1 MNYVSFIAKK
11 LYKHQDGTQGVSRS
25 AIQIATV
32 GVAIGLAVMI
42 VSVCVVLGFKGE
54 IRSKVIGLGSHIQVM
69 NYESMYSMES
79 KPVVVNSQ
87 LMKTL
92 SDVKGVRHVQRFCT
106 KTGMLK
112 TDNSFKGI
120 LLKGV
125 GPEYDSDFL
134 SQHIVEGVLPNF
146 SDTTSSNNIVVSKII
161 ADELRL
167 QVGSRVYAYFF
178 ENSIK
183 VRRFNVSAIYSTNLT
198 DLDNNLI
205 FTDIYTC
212 NKLNEWKDN
221 QYSGAEIL
229 LSDFNRLDEVLT
241 QVVSCVNRK
250 YDQYGASY
258 TSASIIELYPQIFA
272 WLNLLDTN
280 VWVILILMIGVAGF
294 TMVSGL
300 LIIILERTNFIGIMK
315 ALGASTTSVR
325 YIFLYFSSFV
335 IGKGLLCGNILGLG
349 LVLLQKYLHVIKLDP
364 TSYYV
369 NTVPV
374 ALHLGYIIAINTAT
388 MLSCMLVLIVP
399 SYLIARIRPAS
410 SIRFE

>member
-42 VSVCVVLGFKGE
+42 ISVCVVLGFKGE

-69 NYESMYSMES
+69 NYESMYSLES

-87 LMKTL
+87 FMSSL
-92 SDVKGVRHVQRFCT
+92 SEVEGVRHVQRFCT

-125 GPEYDSDFL
+125 GPEYDANFL
-134 SQHIVEGVLPNF
+134 SNHIIEGKLPLF
-146 SDTTSSNNIVVSKII
+146 SDSTSTNNIVVSKII

-183 VRRFNVSAIYSTNLT
+183 VRRFKVAAIYSTNLT

-205 FTDIYTC
+205 FTDLYTC
-212 NKLNEWKDN
+212 NKLNGWKEN
-221 QYSGAEIL
+221 QCSGAEIL
-229 LSDFNRLDEVLT
+229 LSDFSQLDEVAPR
-241 QVVSCVNRK
+241 VINRVNRK

-258 TSASIIELYPQIFA
+258 STATITELYPQIFA

-325 YIFLYFSSFV
+325 HIFLYFSSFV
-335 IGKGLLCGNILGLG
+335 IGRGLLWGNVLGIG
-349 LVLLQKYLHVIKLDP
+349 LVVLQDYFHVIKLDP
-364 TSYYV
+364 ASYYV

-374 ALHLGYIIAINTAT
+374 VLHLGYIIAINIAT
-388 MLSCMLVLIVP
+388 MLSCMMVLIVP
-399 SYLIARIRPAS
+399 SYLIARIRPAT

>member
-25 AIQIATV
+25 AILIATV

-92 SDVKGVRHVQRFCT
+92 SDVNGVRHVQRFCT

-183 VRRFNVSAIYSTNLT
+183 VRRFNVSAVYSTNLT

-205 FTDIYTC
+205 FTDLYTC
-212 NKLNEWKDN
+212 NKLNEWNEN
-221 QYSGAEIL
+221 QYSGAEVL
-229 LSDFNRLDEVLT
+229 LSDFNQLNEVST
-241 QVVSCVNRK
+241 QVVNRVNRK

-325 YIFLYFSSFV
+325 HIFLYFSSFV
-335 IGKGLLCGNILGLG
+335 IGRGLLWGNILGVG
-349 LVLLQKYLHVIKLDP
+349 LVLLQNYFHVIKLDP
-364 TSYYV
+364 ASYYV

-374 ALHLGYIIAINTAT
+374 TLNFGYIIVINIAT

>member
-79 KPVVVNSQ
+79 KPVVMNSQ

-229 LSDFNRLDEVLT
+229 LSDFNKLNEVLT
-241 QVVSCVNRK
+241 QVVNCINRK

-315 ALGASTTSVR
+315 ALGTSTTSVR

-335 IGKGLLCGNILGLG
+335 IGKGLLCGNVLGLG

-364 TSYYV
+364 ASYYV

>member
-25 AIQIATV
+25 AILIATV

-178 ENSIK
+178 DNSIK

-205 FTDIYTC
+205 FTDLYTC

-229 LSDFNRLDEVLT
+229 LSDFNQLNEVLT
-241 QVVSCVNRK
+241 QVVNCVNRK

-325 YIFLYFSSFV
+325 HIFLYFSSFV
-335 IGKGLLCGNILGLG
+335 IGRGLLWGNILGIG
-349 LVLLQKYLHVIKLDP
+349 LVLLQNYFHVIKLDP
-364 TSYYV
+364 ASYYV

-374 ALHLGYIIAINTAT
+374 TLNFGYIIVINIAT

>member
-54 IRSKVIGLGSHIQVM
+54 IRSKVIGLGSHIQIM

-229 LSDFNRLDEVLT
+229 LSDFNQLNEVLT
-241 QVVSCVNRK
+241 QVVNCINRK

-335 IGKGLLCGNILGLG
+335 IGKGLLCGNVLGLG
-349 LVLLQKYLHVIKLDP
+349 LVLLQKYLHLIKLDP
-364 TSYYV
+364 ASYYV